1 MYNKN
6 LRHRSFPQERSL
18 FTNDVICKQSLSC
31 GIRGFPQE
39 KLIFQISNK
48 KDFWRKQ
55 RVVINILR
63 FKMIKQTKPNNL
75 TLPDLQNM
83 CFWWRYK
90 VLKKSKKIERA
101 IFVGRSHSR
110 GNEPI
115 SRD

>member
-31 GIRGFPQE
+31 GIHGFPQE
-39 KLIFQISNK
+39 KLIFQISTK
-48 KDFWRKQ
+48 TKLLKKQ
-55 RVVINILR
+55 RVVKNILR
-63 FKMIKQTKPNNL
+63 LQMIKQTKPNNL
-75 TLPDLQNM
+75 SSPDLQNM

-101 IFVGRSHSR
+101 IFAGMSHSR

-115 SRD
+115 SWE